1 MAINAQQRY
10 LTRQKIF
17 NAAGFYLRRDTYIE
31 KLPMFAAKLLPQD
44 SWDEKD
50 VYFTTSDGGD
60 TYTKDDDF
68 LKACLLY
75 TVLSNQNKCLSF
87 LGSDG
92 RMYQNELCLDNSK
105 YERTREDAKK
115 EGKEITSG
123 SKEETEMLELLPVA
137 YRDLMEY
144 EELNDDEKELVSLW
158 KKILEEARATE
169 GYDSELNYGVYQIT
183 KELNTFK
190 EEKQGKGKK
199 KVYDYPLLNGDLNTL
214 RTKLKEYY
222 VSHIKDKMF
231 KYQLIK

>member
-1 MAINAQQRY
+1 M
-10 LTRQKIF
+10 
-17 NAAGFYLRRDTYIE
+17 
-31 KLPMFAAKLLPQD
+31 
-44 SWDEKD
+44 
-50 VYFTTSDGGD
+50 YFTTSDGGD
-60 TYTKDDDF
+60 AYTKDDDF

-105 YERTREDAKK
+105 YERTKEDAKK

-144 EELNDDEKELVSLW
+144 EELDDDEKELVSLW
-158 KKILEEARATE
+158 KKILEEARAAE